1 MRALVA
7 TPGADVPVA
16 MGDVAEPEPHRA
28 EALIAVQAIS
38 LNRGE
43 VRGLSGSAAGA
54 RPGWDVAGVVARA
67 AADGSGPAAGVRVVG
82 LARGGGWAE
91 RVAVPT
97 GQLAALPEAVGFA
110 QAATLPVAGL
120 TAFFALRLGG
130 LLLGRRVLVTGAA
143 GGVGRFAVQ
152 LAALAGARVTGVAA
166 NAGRAAGLRELGASE
181 VMTSFEREGAEFDLL
196 LESVGGASLAAA
208 CARAAQ
214 DGLIVS
220 FGDSS
225 REPLQITANEMRRR
239 PGVRLYGFNLFHEL
253 QREPGAGSRALAY
266 LAELIAAG
274 KLDPQIAL
282 EADWREPGPALAAL
296 MDRQI
301 AGKAVLHIA

>member
-1 MRALVA
+1 MRALVV
-7 TPGADVPVA
+7 TPNAAVPVTLRE
-16 MGDVAEPEPHRA
+16 VAETEPA
-28 EALIAVQAIS
+28 SNEALVEVRAIS

-43 VRGLSGSAAGA
+43 VRGLGSAAEGA
-54 RPGWDVAGVVARA
+54 RPGWDVAGSVARA
-67 AADGSGPAAGVRVVG
+67 AADSSGPAAGTRVVG
-82 LARGGGWAE
+82 IVRSGGWAE

-97 GQLAALPEAVGFA
+97 AQLAALPDDVSFA

-120 TAFFALRLGG
+120 TAFFSLKLGG
-130 LLLGRRVLVTGAA
+130 LLLGRRVLITGAA

-152 LAALAGARVTGVAA
+152 LAARAGAHVTGVAG
-166 NAGRAAGLRELGASE
+166 NASRAAGLRELGATD
-181 VMTSFEREGAEFDLL
+181 VVTSFEPEGPPFDLL

-208 CARAAQ
+208 FSRAAA

-239 PGVRLYGFNLFHEL
+239 PAVRLYGFSLFAEL
-253 QREPGAGSRALAY
+253 PREPGAGPRALAY

-274 KLDPQIAL
+274 ELDPQIAL

-296 MDRQI
+296 MDRNV
-301 AGKAVLHIA
+301 AGKAVLHVS

>member
-7 TPGADVPVA
+7 TSNAAAPVTLR
-16 MGDVAEPEPHRA
+16 DVAEPQPA
-28 EALIAVQAIS
+28 GNEALVEVKAIS

-43 VRGLSGSAAGA
+43 VRGLSNSAEGA
-54 RPGWDVAGVVARA
+54 RPGWDVAGVLARA
-67 AADGSGPAAGVRVVG
+67 AADGSGPAAGRRVVG
-82 LARGGGWAE
+82 LVRSGGWAE

-97 GQLAALPEAVGFA
+97 PQLAALPDSVSFA

-120 TAFFALRLGG
+120 TAFFALKLGG
-130 LLLGRRVLVTGAA
+130 LPLGRRVLVTGAA

-152 LAALAGARVTGVAA
+152 LAARAGAHVTGVAG
-166 NAGRAAGLRELGASE
+166 NASRAAGLRELGAAE
-181 VMTSFEREGAEFDLL
+181 VVTSFEPEGPAFDLL

-208 CARAAQ
+208 FSRAAQ

-225 REPLQITANEMRRR
+225 REPLQITANDMRRR
-239 PGVRLYGFNLFHEL
+239 PAVRLYGFSLFAEL
-253 QREPGAGSRALAY
+253 QREPGAGARALGY

-274 KLDPQIAL
+274 RLDPQIAL
-282 EADWREPGPALAAL
+282 EADWREPSRALDAL
-296 MDRQI
+296 MERTV
-301 AGKAVLHIA
+301 AGKAVLHVA